1 MKNTFFNEKSL
12 FNMET
17 ILVTIT
23 LSRLT
28 ASSDNI
34 FVVLIPVFYISYRAC
49 IMIYK
54 RKHGNKT
61 MYYDV

>member
-1 MKNTFFNEKSL
+1 MRNTWVNETYLSG
-12 FNMET
+12 MET
-17 ILVTIT
+17 VVVTLT

-34 FVVLIPVFYISYRAC
+34 FVVLIPVYYLSYRAC

-54 RKHGNKT
+54 RKHKNK
-61 MYYDV
+61 

>member
-1 MKNTFFNEKSL
+1 MRNTWFNETYLSG
-12 FNMET
+12 MET
-17 ILVTIT
+17 VVVTLI

-34 FVVLIPVFYISYRAC
+34 FVVLIPVYYLSYREC

-54 RKHGNKT
+54 RKHKNK
-61 MYYDV
+61 

>member
-1 MKNTFFNEKSL
+1 MRNTWFNETYLSG
-12 FNMET
+12 MET
-17 ILVTIT
+17 VVVTLT

-34 FVVLIPVFYISYRAC
+34 FVVLIPVYYLSYRAC

-54 RKHGNKT
+54 RKL
-61 MYYDV
+61 